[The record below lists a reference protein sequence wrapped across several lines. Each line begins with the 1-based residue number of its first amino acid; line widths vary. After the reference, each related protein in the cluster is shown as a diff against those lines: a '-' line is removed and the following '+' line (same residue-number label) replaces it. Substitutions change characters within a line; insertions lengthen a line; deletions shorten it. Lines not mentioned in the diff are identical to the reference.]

1 MSENKSSNKSSGIAA
16 GIAMAAS
23 IIPFVKPALEA
34 VCDYADKAVE
44 ERKNMVA
51 IPELYSK
58 EYPLSVEQAVEIL
71 ENYGLKATLIK
82 MPLTDAAIQYRHC
95 FDFQVIK
102 SHPKAKQKVERGT
115 TVLVKYITQET
126 IDESRRMFETV
137 EKQKEELSFEKQ
149 RKKAERKEH
158 TKEIKTEV
166 LSAMQNTI
174 KKVPATFLKSD
185 KKEDKNEKENE
196 SK

>member
-1 MSENKSSNKSSGIAA
+1 
-16 GIAMAAS
+16 
-23 IIPFVKPALEA
+23 
-34 VCDYADKAVE
+34 
-44 ERKNMVA
+44 
-51 IPELYSK
+51 
-58 EYPLSVEQAVEIL
+58 
-71 ENYGLKATLIK
+71 
-82 MPLTDAAIQYRHC
+82 MPLTDAAIQYRYC

-126 IDESRRMFETV
+126 IDESRRMFEAV

-158 TKEIKTEV
+158 MKEIKTEV